1 MDVRSTLQ
9 VSPLLRRSYD
19 KSAFQCHV
27 AFSLVLVF
35 AFVASCT
42 TAAQAQTDPI
52 FFTTITVSDAQAH
65 SAEVA

>member
-1 MDVRSTLQ
+1 
-9 VSPLLRRSYD
+9 
-19 KSAFQCHV
+19 V
-27 AFSLVLVF
+27 AFSLALVF